1 MGARLW
7 GDVGVRHDRMRG
19 LGKTALTSGP
29 HGRWRRRLGRARALG
44 FGGGGGVGRT
54 APGGPRT
61 RVGWPGLVAGL
72 ARRGGGEGAGWACW
86 AAGARQATGRAR
98 WATKKAG

>member
-1 MGARLW
+1 MEARLW
-7 GDVGVRHDRMRG
+7 GDVDVRHDRMRG

-29 HGRWRRRLGRARALG
+29 HGRWRWRLGRARALG
-44 FGGGGGVGRT
+44 FGGGGGPHCAGR
-54 APGGPRT
+54 AAHAR
-61 RVGWPGLVAGL
+61 GL